1 MVFLVPVVKDS
12 IKLGLDFVE
21 HVHQEAFGMESDVAK
36 SRNVIMALWLV
47 LLISMN
53 VCQLVNFVVLMPN
66 GMELLAAVLK
76 DSILLEKVV

>member
-1 MVFLVPVVKDS
+1 MVFLVPVVKVS
-12 IKLGLDFVE
+12 IKLDLDFVE
-21 HVHQEAFGMESDVAK
+21 HVHLEAFGMESDVAK

-66 GMELLAAVLK
+66 GTELLAAVLK